1 MRTFTK
7 EEMAQ
12 ADACDLEKVR
22 DFYPWMLSTRLDRS
36 PDGRMLESD
45 PQYEILKRA
54 KEKYGGIS

>member
-12 ADACDLEKVR
+12 ADACDREKVR
-22 DFYPWMLSTRLDRS
+22 DLYPWMNSTSGDTS

-45 PQYEILKRA
+45 PQYEILQRA
-54 KEKYGGIS
+54 KKKW